1 MNYRLASPADA
12 RKVATVLT
20 DAFANYNMYREV
32 LNSFFTTDS
41 KYIDYLNKLH
51 YVQVM
56 SNIRK
61 GYCLIAEEN
70 NEIIAVTVMQSLR
83 YTRITLWDYLRS
95 GAFALWRYA
104 KPTQYFLPFLDK
116 SSESAKKQTS

>member
-20 DAFANYNMYREV
+20 DAFANYNMYRAV

-61 GYCLIAEEN
+61 AYCLIAEEN
-70 NEIIAVTVMQSLR
+70 GEIIAVAVMQSLR
-83 YTRITLWDYLRS
+83 HTRITLWDYLRS
-95 GAFALWRYA
+95 GAFALWHYA
-104 KPTQYFLPFLDK
+104 KPTQCFLPFLDK

>member
-1 MNYRLASPADA
+1 MTYRLASLADA
-12 RKVATVLT
+12 RKVASVLT
-20 DAFANYNMYREV
+20 DAFANYNMYRTV

-70 NEIIAVTVMQSLR
+70 SEIIAAAVMQSLR
-83 YTRITLWDYLRS
+83 HTRITLWDYLR
-95 GAFALWRYA
+95 FCTLALCQ
-104 KPTQYFLPFLDK
+104 THSMLPAIFRQEQRVRQK
-116 SSESAKKQTS
+116 TNF

>member
-1 MNYRLASPADA
+1 MTYRLASPADA

-20 DAFANYNMYREV
+20 DAFANYNMYRTV

-61 GYCLIAEEN
+61 GY
-70 NEIIAVTVMQSLR
+70 
-83 YTRITLWDYLRS
+83 
-95 GAFALWRYA
+95 
-104 KPTQYFLPFLDK
+104 
-116 SSESAKKQTS
+116 

>member
-1 MNYRLASPADA
+1 MTYRLASPADA

-20 DAFANYNMYREV
+20 DAFANYNMYRAV

-70 NEIIAVTVMQSLR
+70 GEIIAVAVMQSLR
-83 YTRITLWDYLRS
+83 HTRITLWDYLRS
-95 GAFALWRYA
+95 GAFCALALCQTYSILF
-104 KPTQYFLPFLDK
+104 TFLRQEQRARQKTNF
-116 SSESAKKQTS
+116 